1 MGCRLIRAIDPNW
14 FPFISHDSVAHDAEA
29 IAVRVDE
36 MLFESLRPPP
46 AERRDGNSSDVRE
59 TVGELSDSTGGIE
72 DGLDGGKVTDTPEG
86 LTVVRGR
93 EPGVER
99 DGGDESRPYV
109 ASPKTAGLPRET
121 TILSTSFSPVADT
134 FAPPLAVATPTP
146 GRSVRIGN
154 SVYPVVLPKIRDSR
168 LHVAMVV
175 ITLHTL
181 GQVGLGFHVSV
192 PQILA
197 AILTSALLQVAITF
211 RQTRSFVWP
220 ASAMLTGSGIALIL
234 RVPSTPVGDH
244 WTFHKWWMFSAI
256 AAFSL
261 LTKFIVRKG
270 GSHVF
275 NPSNVG
281 LVLAFIVLGSSR
293 IEPLDFWW
301 APLSNPSM
309 IIAYAVILV
318 GGTLV
323 TRRLGLL
330 TTVISFWLTLAA
342 GTAINAAS
350 GQCFTARW
358 AFAPVCGSSLWTAI
372 AMSPEI
378 LIFTYFMITDPRTT
392 PQGRVG
398 RITFGVL
405 VGIVC
410 VVLMAP
416 QDTEFGAK
424 VALLSGLTIMTALR
438 PLLERVVPDPR
449 SAGDTLRDWSRHVIN
464 GSDGNVATAVRT
476 RRVATLGVV
485 ALLVVGGLSFG
496 ARTTQGVLAGEP
508 ENLIGRLSTRIDP
521 TTFPDITVDEEVM
534 NWNHEIDVKGAQ
546 AIVLTLAENL
556 ALEKQAVLEGDGTL
570 LTAVDHGDRLDAMQA
585 RLRESSSIGR
595 TVTDTYSIDR
605 VRVRL
610 LVPFGRQDGLSL
622 GMISEGTVTTE
633 IRDVKGSVVSSSSA
647 PFKTMWAMRRATGS
661 RWLIVAELPPT
672 DRP

>member
-1 MGCRLIRAIDPNW
+1 
-14 FPFISHDSVAHDAEA
+14 
-29 IAVRVDE
+29 
-36 MLFESLRPPP
+36 
-46 AERRDGNSSDVRE
+46 
-59 TVGELSDSTGGIE
+59 
-72 DGLDGGKVTDTPEG
+72 
-86 LTVVRGR
+86 
-93 EPGVER
+93 
-99 DGGDESRPYV
+99 
-109 ASPKTAGLPRET
+109 
-121 TILSTSFSPVADT
+121 
-134 FAPPLAVATPTP
+134 
-146 GRSVRIGN
+146 
-154 SVYPVVLPKIRDSR
+154 
-168 LHVAMVV
+168 MVV

-261 LTKFIVRKG
+261 LTKFVVRKG

-281 LVLAFIVLGSSR
+281 LVLAFIILGSSR

-309 IIAYAVILV
+309 IIAYAVILI

-330 TTVISFWLTLAA
+330 STVISFWLVLAA
-342 GTAINAAS
+342 GTAVNAAS

-358 AFAPVCGSSLWTAI
+358 AFAPVCGSSLWTTI
-372 AMSPEI
+372 VTSPEI

-398 RITFGVL
+398 RITFGAL

-424 VALLSGLTIMTALR
+424 VALLAGLTIMTAIR
-438 PLLERVVPDPR
+438 PLLERVVPEPR
-449 SAGDTLRDWSRHVIN
+449 SAGDTLRGWSHYLVN
-464 GSDGNVATAVRT
+464 GSEGPVTTAVRT
-476 RRVATLGVV
+476 RRVSTIALVG
-485 ALLVVGGLSFG
+485 LLVVGGLSFG
-496 ARTTQGVLAGEP
+496 ARSTQGVLAGEP

-521 TTFPDITVDEEVM
+521 ATFPSITVDEEVM
-534 NWNHEIDVKGAQ
+534 NWNHEIDVEGAQ

-556 ALEKQAVLEGDGTL
+556 ALEKQAILEGDGAL
-570 LTAVDHGDRLDAMQA
+570 LTAIDHGDRLDAMQS

-595 TVTDTYSIDR
+595 TVTDDYSIDR
-605 VRVRL
+605 VRVSL

-633 IRDVKGSVVSSSSA
+633 IRDANGTVVSSSSA

>member
-1 MGCRLIRAIDPNW
+1 M
-14 FPFISHDSVAHDAEA
+14 
-29 IAVRVDE
+29 
-36 MLFESLRPPP
+36 
-46 AERRDGNSSDVRE
+46 
-59 TVGELSDSTGGIE
+59 
-72 DGLDGGKVTDTPEG
+72 TD
-86 LTVVRGR
+86 L
-93 EPGVER
+93 
-99 DGGDESRPYV
+99 
-109 ASPKTAGLPRET
+109 
-121 TILSTSFSPVADT
+121 
-134 FAPPLAVATPTP
+134 FAPSIGVPRPVRA
-146 GRSVRIGN
+146 RSVRIG
-154 SVYPVVLPKIRDSR
+154 STIYPVVLPKIRDSR
-168 LHVAMVV
+168 LHVAGIV

-192 PQILA
+192 PQILS
-197 AILTSALLQVAITF
+197 AILTTALLQVAITF
-211 RQTRSFVWP
+211 RKTKSFVWP

-244 WTFHKWWMFSAI
+244 WTFHKWWMFSAV

-281 LVLAFIVLGSSR
+281 LVLAFIILGSSQ

-301 APLSNPSM
+301 APLSNPAM
-309 IIAYAVILV
+309 VIAYAVILI

-330 TTVISFWLTLAA
+330 ATVISFWIVLSA

-358 AFAPVCGSSLWTAI
+358 AFAPVCGSSLWTTI
-372 AMSPEI
+372 VTSPEI

-392 PQGRVG
+392 PRGRVG
-398 RITFGVL
+398 RTLFGAL
-405 VGIVC
+405 VGVVC

-424 VALLSGLTIMTALR
+424 VALLAGLTIMTAVR
-438 PLLERVVPDPR
+438 PLVERVVPEPN
-449 SAGDTLRDWSRHVIN
+449 SEGDTLRGWSRRVL
-464 GSDGNVATAVRT
+464 DGNDAPVATAVRT
-476 RRVATLGVV
+476 RRGATIGLVGLLIVA
-485 ALLVVGGLSFG
+485 GLSFG

-521 TTFPDITVDEEVM
+521 ATFPDITVDEEVM
-534 NWNHEIDVKGAQ
+534 NWNHEIDVQGAQ

-556 ALEKQAVLEGDGTL
+556 ALEKQAILEGDDAL
-570 LTAVDHGDRLDAMQA
+570 LTAIAHGDRLDAMRS
-585 RLRESSSIGR
+585 RLNESTSIGR
-595 TVTDTYSIDR
+595 TVTDDYTIDR
-605 VRVRL
+605 VRVTL
-610 LVPFGRQDGLSL
+610 LVPFGRQDSLSL

-633 IRDVKGSVVSSSSA
+633 IRNSNGEVVSTSTA
-647 PFKTMWAMRRATGS
+647 TFETMWAMRRATGS
-661 RWLIVAELPPT
+661 RWLTVAELPPT